1 MNTMTTR
8 RVRVSREDNHVYEYA
23 RGVLADLMREHGT
36 TQTEL
41 GKVLG
46 EAQRTISDRVIGR
59 SRLAL
64 ADVFKLAIYYQVSPQ
79 DFFPGPITLEQ
90 SSAWTRIRH
99 TMTCSFELLPA

>member
-1 MNTMTTR
+1 MNTTTR
-8 RVRVSREDNHVYEYA
+8 RRRLAEDHDQVYEHA
-23 RGVLADLMREHGT
+23 RAVLVDLMREHGT

-59 SRLAL
+59 SRLTL
-64 ADVFKLAIYYQVSPQ
+64 ADVFRLAIYFQKSPE
-79 DFFPGPITLEQ
+79 DFFPGPITLER

-99 TMTCSFELLPA
+99 ALTWTFEAVPA